1 VFDNILR
8 WGLKATNEQVYVIK
22 FYFSFTQ
29 MTRYK
34 QQQTDFAD
42 EDASSIGSIH
52 LNEVRTSPNMHIR
65 FANRVSF
72 EREIFGKCFKFNN
85 NHWQSSFSSLWQ
97 HRNKLERILLT
108 MVLTLFITCA
118 IFIVILLTDSERET
132 RILHVKQH
140 PSIRE

>member
-1 VFDNILR
+1 
-8 WGLKATNEQVYVIK
+8 
-22 FYFSFTQ
+22 

-34 QQQTDFAD
+34 QQTDFGD

-52 LNEVRTSPNMHIR
+52 INEVRVSPNMHIR

-72 EREIFGKCFKFNN
+72 KEEKINKFIAQYNLFPSYPSHIFSM
-85 NHWQSSFSSLWQ
+85 QSSFSSLWQ
-97 HRNKLERILLT
+97 HRSKLERLLLT

-118 IFIVILLTDSERET
+118 IFIVILLTESERET

-140 PSIRE
+140 PSVR